1 MQFSYYNIEFMPLAS
16 DVDTIVKGEASNDTV
31 RNYNIVLLKI
41 FVYRKDVIIG
51 KGVIKIHDFRAGA
64 KKYFE
69 ATVDLNRSQ
78 ISEVTRYEILFE
90 HGY

>member
-1 MQFSYYNIEFMPLAS
+1 MQFSYYNVEFVPLTSA
-16 DVDTIVKGEASNDTV
+16 VDTIVKGEASNDTT
-31 RNYNIVLLKI
+31 RNYNIVLLRI
-41 FVYRKDVIIG
+41 FVYRKDVTIG
-51 KGVIKIHDFRAGA
+51 KGIIKIYDFRAGA

-69 ATVDLNRSQ
+69 AIVDLNRSQ